1 MKHAYF
7 LYTGYGKTKLV
18 LDKIMQTKQKT
29 GITPKTLLISTNK
42 IVESSW
48 LPEINK
54 WYPNQLNYG
63 YITGSVKPTNRQAVI
78 DSDPDILGI
87 NVEMLDW
94 YIANTLPI
102 KRKSYLKNKQVKLH
116 YDTDVLLDR
125 FHLLV
130 IDEVSLFKNSNTT
143 RFKNLK
149 KWAYRMPNVILLSAT
164 PTPKNIENIWSQIY
178 LLDGGMRLGSSITK
192 FRESYGIAIPMSNGL
207 NRYDYSTEAINEV
220 LELIKD
226 IATSIPE
233 PATPLFPEPV
243 IKKTVIKTD
252 EATQELLKEF
262 KNNYIIKVKD
272 GNTSKE
278 LIAFSK
284 NQLINKVNQIASGS
298 VYLKDEVVH
307 FNDLKIKAL
316 QHIISTITTPVLV
329 LYTYVFDKEKLLTLP
344 GARLLETAQD
354 FEDWNNNKIKLAI
367 LSPFSSAHGLNLQ
380 HSDSQDI
387 IWFSPIWD
395 TERWIQT
402 NARVCRRGQTRVVN
416 IRVLVLQ
423 NSFDDYMF
431 SLCLEK
437 FNIQWR
443 NLHYL
448 QNK

>member
-54 WYPNQLNYG
+54 WYPNQLTYG
-63 YITGSVKPTNRQAVI
+63 YITGSVKPANRQAVI

-116 YDTDVLLDR
+116 YDTDILLDR

-149 KWAYRMPNVILLSAT
+149 KWAYRMSNVILLSAT

-178 LLDGGMRLGSSITK
+178 LLDGGTRLGSSITK

-207 NRYDYSTEAINEV
+207 NRYEYSTEAINEV

-226 IATSIPE
+226 IATSIPA

-316 QHIISTITTPVLV
+316 QHIISTITTPV
-329 LYTYVFDKEKLLTLP
+329 
-344 GARLLETAQD
+344 
-354 FEDWNNNKIKLAI
+354 
-367 LSPFSSAHGLNLQ
+367 
-380 HSDSQDI
+380 
-387 IWFSPIWD
+387 
-395 TERWIQT
+395 
-402 NARVCRRGQTRVVN
+402 
-416 IRVLVLQ
+416 
-423 NSFDDYMF
+423 
-431 SLCLEK
+431 
-437 FNIQWR
+437 
-443 NLHYL
+443 
-448 QNK
+448 